1 MLRRIP
7 SRFLLLAL
15 LPAFFGAAAGA
26 QETVTVSER
35 ADANERYQSSSWG
48 QTADTGQKDLASG
61 SRTDGLQ
68 SLLVLSP
75 DRRFL
80 LLGEPDE
87 SGLDVMTYRLFLV
100 SLADL
105 SVRPLAELALE
116 GTFSPASN
124 YLFLSTGPHPV
135 LFNLKTFQAHELE
148 AIPSGLENYP
158 VWVSSWSADGRELIV
173 HQQQRFDSAEE
184 ARAWTIKLS
193 KER

>member
-1 MLRRIP
+1 MRDHASI
-7 SRFLLLAL
+7 LLLAIFAGL
-15 LPAFFGAAAGA
+15 ATAAA

-35 ADANERYQSSSWG
+35 ADAEERFQAASWG
-48 QTADTGQKDLASG
+48 RTADTGQKDLAVGARSQ
-61 SRTDGLQ
+61 GLA

-87 SGLDVMTYRLFLV
+87 RGLDVMTYRLFLV
-100 SLADL
+100 SLADW
-105 SVRPLAELALE
+105 SVRPLVELALE
-116 GTFSPASN
+116 GTFSPTSDS
-124 YLFLSTGPHPV
+124 LFLATGPHPV
-135 LFNLKTFQAHELE
+135 LFNLKSFEARELE

-158 VWVSSWSADGRELIV
+158 VWVSSWSGDGRELIV

-184 ARAWTIKLS
+184 PRAWTVRIS

>member
-1 MLRRIP
+1 MPKRIP
-7 SRFLLLAL
+7 SRFLLLAAL
-15 LPAFFGAAAGA
+15 LASSSAAAGA

-35 ADANERYQSSSWG
+35 ADAEERYQSSSWG
-48 QTADTGQKDLASG
+48 RTADTGQKDLAASG
-61 SRTDGLQ
+61 RAEGLQ

-87 SGLDVMTYRLFLV
+87 SGLDVVTYRLFLV
-100 SLADL
+100 SLADW

-124 YLFLSTGPHPV
+124 FLFISTGPHPV
-135 LFNLKTFQAHELE
+135 LLNLKTFRAHELE

-158 VWVSSWSADGRELIV
+158 VWVSSWSADGRELIL
-173 HQQQRFDSAEE
+173 HQQQRFDTAEE
-184 ARAWTIKLS
+184 PRAWTVRI
-193 KER
+193 R

>member
-7 SRFLLLAL
+7 SRFLLVAL
-15 LPAFFGAAAGA
+15 LLTFFGAAAGA

-35 ADANERYQSSSWG
+35 ADAIERYQSSSWG
-48 QTADTGQKDLASG
+48 QTADTGQKDLAAG

-100 SLADL
+100 SLTNW

-124 YLFLSTGPHPV
+124 YLFLATGPHPV

-184 ARAWTIKLS
+184 ARAWTIRIS